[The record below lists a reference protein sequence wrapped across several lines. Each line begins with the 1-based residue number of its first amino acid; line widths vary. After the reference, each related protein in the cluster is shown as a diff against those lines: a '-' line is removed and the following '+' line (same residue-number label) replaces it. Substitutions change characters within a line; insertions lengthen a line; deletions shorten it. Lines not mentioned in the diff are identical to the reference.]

1 MEDMKT
7 LTEKEMDTLFHGDCA
22 MLHIRLEDGKLQVT
36 TLAPGRTE
44 AVGFAQLAAVLLE
57 DYLDDIDTDFED
69 METVG
74 NA

>member
-1 MEDMKT
+1 MENTKV
-7 LTEKEMDTLFHGDCA
+7 LTEEEIDNLFFGNCA
-22 MLHIRLEDGKLQVT
+22 ILHIRLEEGKMQVT

-57 DYLDDIDTDFED
+57 DYLDEVDIDFED

-74 NA
+74 TA